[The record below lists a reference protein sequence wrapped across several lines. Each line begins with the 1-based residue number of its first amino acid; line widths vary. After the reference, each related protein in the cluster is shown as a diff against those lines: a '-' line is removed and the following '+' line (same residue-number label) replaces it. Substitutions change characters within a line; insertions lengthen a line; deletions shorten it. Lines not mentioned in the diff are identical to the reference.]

1 VGAGGIGY
9 ELRNSMTFGTGRF
22 DEAAAIFVLLFV
34 TIVVVDQLS
43 DRIRQRLV
51 RGAQPS

>member
-1 VGAGGIGY
+1 
-9 ELRNSMTFGTGRF
+9 MTFGTGRF